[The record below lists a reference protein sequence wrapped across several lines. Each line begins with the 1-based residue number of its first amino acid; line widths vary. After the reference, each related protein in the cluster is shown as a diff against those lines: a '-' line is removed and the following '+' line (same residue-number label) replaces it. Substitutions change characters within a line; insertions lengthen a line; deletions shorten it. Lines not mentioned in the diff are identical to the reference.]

1 MNDGA
6 VSLYVEFADINF
18 VKEAILQRAQYLVD
32 YIDGRECETRLEMEE
47 QENIERKQLETLRH
61 QNEKLQERLAKM
73 EEKKLNPFALTPERI
88 REMKDAGFWTRQPE
102 KEIQDIEMNEFQ
114 AELRE
119 MIAKHTPAKRG
130 RPVGSKNKEKAN
142 AE

>member
-1 MNDGA
+1 MNDDT
-6 VSLYVEFADINF
+6 VSLYIEFSDIEF
-18 VKEAILQRAQYLVD
+18 VKKAILQRAEYLVD
-32 YIDGRECETRLEMEE
+32 YIDGRESEKRIDIEE

-102 KEIQDIEMNEFQ
+102 KEIQDIEIDQFQ
-114 AELRE
+114 SELRD
-119 MIAKHTPAKRG
+119 MIEKHTPAKRG